1 MSQNLQVFSNF
12 QKNQLDDLGDF
23 EKYCKTRIYLQRS
36 ALIQPKTSEILPKIC
51 QIWQL
56 PYGSTTLRAV
66 LKPAAAVVNRS
77 DNEAL
82 CVLDACWAQ
91 FRAAAATDTVAF
103 KVSTTSK

>member
-1 MSQNLQVFSNF
+1 MVPS
-12 QKNQLDDLGDF
+12 DDAGRLL
-23 EKYCKTRIYLQRS
+23 RMRS
-36 ALIQPKTSEILPKIC
+36 ELAGGRGQACRRVAPEL
-51 QIWQL
+51 
-56 PYGSTTLRAV
+56 
-66 LKPAAAVVNRS
+66 VNRS